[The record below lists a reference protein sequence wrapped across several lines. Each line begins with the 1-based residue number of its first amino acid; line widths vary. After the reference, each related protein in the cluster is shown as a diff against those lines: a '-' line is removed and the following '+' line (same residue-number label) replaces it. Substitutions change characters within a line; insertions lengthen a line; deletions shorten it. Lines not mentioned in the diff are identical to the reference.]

1 MEKSNPPI
9 RVMRSAALLS
19 LWEVLESANQDH
31 IIKILKCVGVT
42 EHKFKQAVE
51 RVGEHDTS
59 PIFKQHGKTRYG
71 GWDWE
76 KR

>member
-1 MEKSNPPI
+1 VNDPPI

-19 LWEVLESANQDH
+19 LWEILETANQGH
-31 IIKILKCVGVT
+31 IIKILKCAGVT
-42 EHKFKQAVE
+42 EHKFKKYVA

-59 PIFKQHGKTRYG
+59 PRFKQYSKS
-71 GWDWE
+71 GWEWS

>member
-1 MEKSNPPI
+1 MGDVSI

-31 IIKILKCVGVT
+31 IIRIVKCAGVT
-42 EHKFKQAVE
+42 EHRLKQAVT

-59 PIFKQHGKTRYG
+59 PRFKQPFC
-71 GWDWE
+71 
-76 KR
+76 

>member
-1 MEKSNPPI
+1 MKIPI

-19 LWEVLESANQDH
+19 LWEKLETANQDH
-31 IIKILKCVGVT
+31 ILKILDCAGVP

-51 RVGEHDTS
+51 RVGGPIDKS
-59 PIFKQHGKTRYG
+59 PNHKKGGKAKYG
-71 GWDWE
+71 ARDWG